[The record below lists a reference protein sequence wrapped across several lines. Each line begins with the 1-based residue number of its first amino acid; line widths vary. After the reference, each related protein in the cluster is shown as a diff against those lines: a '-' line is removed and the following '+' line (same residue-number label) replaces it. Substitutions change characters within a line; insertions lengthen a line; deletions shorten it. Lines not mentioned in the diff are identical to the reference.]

1 MKKRIFANMFLL
13 PVLSS
18 IVLSIALCMVF
29 YRQLSNTVQ
38 MEVRARAYM
47 LKDTVALEEYNTLH
61 IVDMRL
67 TIIAENGNVL
77 YDDDENI
84 TLLPNHAD
92 REEVIEAL
100 SYGFG
105 ESIRYS
111 DTLGQETYYYAIRL
125 QNGTIMRLAKTT
137 SSVWGLFGST
147 LPVVFVVV
155 AITTIGCYWLAGKL
169 TARVIAPLNEMEIN
183 EEKELIIPYDE
194 LSPFAKAIYAQRERI
209 GQQMKDLQGR
219 SDTIATIMDSMSEGI
234 IIINQQGIV
243 LSANKSVTEVF
254 ALTELTTDKNILEI
268 FRDVELIKCVKNA
281 LSGVRSEMSFLR
293 ADRTY
298 QAYFSPVT
306 GNGAIILFLDVTEKI
321 SVENIRKE
329 FSANVSHEL
338 KTPLTTILG
347 NAEMLSENMVKESD
361 KITFYNSIKNE
372 ATRLIALIEDIIML
386 SQLDEEATGLTIE
399 EVDVLVVAQEV
410 EGVLSQKAE
419 ENKIA
424 MRIEGAGVVNANRAQ
439 IFELIYNLMDNA
451 LKYNKP
457 SGKVEVKVSKAENR
471 IKIEVEDNGIG
482 IPESEQDRVFERFY
496 RIDKSRSKKT
506 GGTGLGLAIV
516 KHIVMAYSGSIEL
529 FSEENIGTKI
539 VVTLKDLII

>member
-13 PVLSS
+13 SVLSS

-424 MRIEGAGVVNANRAQ
+424 MCIEGAGVVNANRAQ

-482 IPESEQDRVFERFY
+482 ISESEQDRVFERFY
-496 RIDKSRSKKT
+496 RVDKSRSKKT

>member
-13 PVLSS
+13 SVLSS